1 MTFTVRQNKFEGPY
15 HKLLELIEARKLLIS
30 EFSLAQ
36 IADEYISYIQS
47 IEEKEKGDMSQFI
60 VIASTLM
67 LIKAKSL
74 LPAIEYTSEEKKDI
88 SELESKL
95 RLYKV
100 LSDNAKAL
108 QRSWSKEK
116 LIMNKDRS
124 KIDEQVFAP
133 GNLSQALLQSVSI
146 LTIVKFP
153 KLERL
158 RNVAVLQAIKLEDV
172 IQNIMERIQKASEF
186 TLKSFATSISNVDQN
201 ASSATPEKIR
211 EIKSNIIVSFLAIL
225 TLIKGNMLSAEQTDN
240 HGDIVLKKI

>member
-1 MTFTVRQNKFEGPY
+1 MTFVLKQNKFEGPY

-36 IADEYISYIQS
+36 IADDYITYIQS
-47 IEEKEKGDMSQFI
+47 IQDKEKGDMSQFI
-60 VIASTLM
+60 VVASTLM

-74 LPAIEYTSEEKKDI
+74 LPTIEYTTDEKRDI

-100 LSDNAKAL
+100 LSDNSKAL
-108 QRSWSKEK
+108 LKSWTSSKV
-116 LIMNKDRS
+116 LFAKDRS

-133 GNLSQALLQSVSI
+133 GNLTQALLQSVSI

-158 RNVAVLQAIKLEDV
+158 RNVAVMQAIKLEDV
-172 IQNIMERIQKASEF
+172 ISNILERIQAASEI
-186 TLKSFATSISNVDQN
+186 TLKSFA
-201 ASSATPEKIR
+201 SSLNSSTNTDNNITPAKIR

-225 TLIKGNMLSAEQTDN
+225 TLIKDSKLSAEQSES
-240 HGDIVLKKI
+240 HGDIVLKKA

>member
-1 MTFTVRQNKFEGPY
+1 MTFVLKQNKFEGPY

-36 IADEYISYIQS
+36 IADDYITYIQS
-47 IEEKEKGDMSQFI
+47 IEDKEKGDMSQFI
-60 VIASTLM
+60 VVASTLM

-74 LPAIEYTSEEKKDI
+74 LPTIEYTTDEKRDI

-95 RLYKV
+95 KLYKV
-100 LSDNAKAL
+100 LSDNSKAL
-108 QRSWSKEK
+108 LKSWTSSKV
-116 LIMNKDRS
+116 LFAKDRS

-133 GNLSQALLQSVSI
+133 GNLTQALLQSVSI

-158 RNVAVLQAIKLEDV
+158 RNVAVMQAIKLEDV
-172 IQNIMERIQKASEF
+172 ISNILERIQAASEI
-186 TLKSFATSISNVDQN
+186 TLKSFASSLNSSINTDN
-201 ASSATPEKIR
+201 NIAPAKIR

-225 TLIKGNMLSAEQTDN
+225 TLIKDSKLSAEQSES
-240 HGDIVLKKI
+240 HGDIVLKKP